1 MKHKD
6 ISNIIKQVC
15 NIAKSAGD
23 AIMEV
28 YGTEDFGVISK
39 EDDSPLTK
47 ADQAANDI
55 IVAALEQLT
64 PEVPII
70 SEELKNAEYEQR
82 KDYEYYWLVDPLD
95 GTKEF
100 IKRNG
105 EFTVNIA
112 LIHNNKSIAGVVYVP
127 VTDIMYWAVEGQGA
141 YRESSNDKTKLSCKS
156 VKLTDSKLRVVCS
169 RSHMNATTQALVDT
183 LDAPVLVPRGSSL
196 KFIIIAEGAAD
207 YYPRLA
213 PVMEWDT
220 GAAQIILEEAGG
232 SLIDQN
238 TMKPMRYNKVSLLNA
253 NFIAYANIQN

>member
-1 MKHKD
+1 MEHKD
-6 ISNIIKQVC
+6 ISLIINQVC

-23 AIMEV
+23 AIMTV
-28 YGTEDFGVISK
+28 YGTDDFGVISK

-55 IVAALEQLT
+55 IVAELEKLT
-64 PEVPII
+64 PKIPII
-70 SEELKNAEYEQR
+70 SEELINAEYEQR

-105 EFTVNIA
+105 DFTVNIA
-112 LIHNNKSIAGVVYVP
+112 LIHRTKSVAGVVYVP
-127 VTDIMYWAVEGQGA
+127 VTDTMYWAVDGQGA
-141 YRESSNDKTKLSCKS
+141 YRESAKGKIKLECKP
-156 VKLTDSKLRVVCS
+156 VTLTDSKLRVVCS

-183 LDAPVLVPRGSSL
+183 LNDPVLVPRGSSL
-196 KFIIIAEGAAD
+196 KFIIIAEGEAD

-213 PVMEWDT
+213 PIMEWDS

-232 SLIDQN
+232 SIIDQN
-238 TMKPMRYNKVSLLNA
+238 TMQPMRYNKKSLVNA
-253 NFIAYANIQN
+253 NFIAYANTQK